1 MSHSGFDDILQIFS
15 ANNSPEDLLLAGLQG
30 IISAQITMKREAL
43 KMNQKEF
50 ASFMGVSQGL
60 VSRWE
65 KGECNFTLSSLIH
78 IASKLGLEIQCPF
91 KLPAPPVYYTN
102 TDKVVSI
109 GNPDNPY
116 AASSYAEPSEY
127 ATVAVA
133 R

>member
-1 MSHSGFDDILQIFS
+1 MSHSGFDDILQLFS

-65 KGECNFTLSSLIH
+65 KGECNFTLRSLIH

-91 KLPAPPVYYTN
+91 KLSSPPVYYSN
-102 TDKVVSI
+102 TDKVVQI

-127 ATVAVA
+127 ATVIAK
-133 R
+133 